1 MPKPHLRQSI
11 IPKRPVAT
19 QSVQDPKEAIVSLA
33 SMPVGETIQETR
45 ALLDQVMSV
54 HVQLANELNL
64 EPIDLNNCEDAE
76 MLMGPIQMLKDIYS
90 RVLNVFRTQIY
101 ASLDAFNFESDAV
114 LATLSDQGIARKF
127 DQKTKSLKDH
137 KSKIDPVLD
146 GLFLVLPL
154 LTSTQKSTLLEKL
167 QVFTKINKPIGLDA
181 AAVSAL
187 GIQSSKLYNALSN
200 EGGTNNDLLEGFL
213 LEAA

>member
-1 MPKPHLRQSI
+1 MPKPHLRRSI
-11 IPKRPVAT
+11 IPKKPVAP
-19 QSVQDPKEAIVSLA
+19 QAVPNPKEAIVSLA

-45 ALLDQVMSV
+45 ALLDQVMAA
-54 HVQLANELNL
+54 HVQLASELNL
-64 EPIDLNNCEDAE
+64 APKDLNNCEDAE

-101 ASLDAFNFESDAV
+101 VYLDEFQSQSESIFKALVSTGKFDLKAKE
-114 LATLSDQGIARKF
+114 LKARK
-127 DQKTKSLKDH
+127 SE
-137 KSKIDPVLD
+137 IDPILD

-167 QVFTKINKPIGLDA
+167 QRFSKIDKSIGLDA

-200 EGGTNNDLLEGFL
+200 EGGTTNPLLEGFL